1 MRDRGFGRDS
11 KRFVHGTGSGGVAA
25 GPFLRARE
33 RSTPMPSVTFP
44 YALTEKELAE
54 LKAHHLACG
63 HLVRGCQDA
72 IFRFR
77 SQAGGG
83 IQSDSVSFRTIEIME
98 SVLESWC
105 ETLSILRLALNRDS
119 LQEEPLRFNVGVSP
133 ELIANDSAQMIAR
146 FAKFAGAAHERE
158 RAPRP

>member
-1 MRDRGFGRDS
+1 
-11 KRFVHGTGSGGVAA
+11 
-25 GPFLRARE
+25 
-33 RSTPMPSVTFP
+33 MPSATFP
-44 YALTEKELAE
+44 YALTEKETAE

-98 SVLESWC
+98 GVLESWC

-119 LQEEPLRFNVGVSP
+119 LQEEPYQFDAGVYQDLVSG
-133 ELIANDSAQMIAR
+133 DSAKTIAR

-158 RAPRP
+158 RASGP

>member
-1 MRDRGFGRDS
+1 
-11 KRFVHGTGSGGVAA
+11 
-25 GPFLRARE
+25 
-33 RSTPMPSVTFP
+33 MPSVTFP
-44 YALTEKELAE
+44 YALTEKETAE

-98 SVLESWC
+98 SVLQSWC
-105 ETLSILRLALNRDS
+105 ETLSILRLALDRDS
-119 LQEEPLRFNVGVSP
+119 WQEETQRLSTGFYPDLV
-133 ELIANDSAQMIAR
+133 AQDGAQPIAR
-146 FAKFAGAAHERE
+146 FAKSLLTGTGHEHER
-158 RAPRP
+158 ASRP

>member
-1 MRDRGFGRDS
+1 
-11 KRFVHGTGSGGVAA
+11 
-25 GPFLRARE
+25 
-33 RSTPMPSVTFP
+33 MPSVTFP
-44 YALTEKELAE
+44 YALTEKETAE

-98 SVLESWC
+98 GVLESWC
-105 ETLSILRLALNRDS
+105 ETLSLLRLALNRDPS
-119 LQEEPLRFNVGVSP
+119 QEESHLLNRGVYSDVVA
-133 ELIANDSAQMIAR
+133 EESARMITR
-146 FAKFAGAAHERE
+146 FATSPFAGAAHERE
-158 RAPRP
+158 RAPRH